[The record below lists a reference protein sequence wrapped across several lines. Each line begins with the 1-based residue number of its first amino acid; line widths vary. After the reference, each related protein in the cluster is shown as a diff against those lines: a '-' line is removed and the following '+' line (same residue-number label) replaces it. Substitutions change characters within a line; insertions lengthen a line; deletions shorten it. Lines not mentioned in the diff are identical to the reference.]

1 MGTTRFRIALA
12 LLLVSGTAFAQQQ
25 SSPGIRLLVERVQE
39 RLDETTDLRAR
50 FVQHRLSRLGSITQT
65 ASGRLYM
72 QTPGKM
78 RWEYEQ
84 DDQLLVTGGLGRE
97 MYHFFPDDN
106 QVQVYQS
113 EQMSGSDIPILYLT
127 GRGSLRRD
135 FNIEHVEWGPT
146 LSPGNVQLELQ
157 PQRGGASF
165 ERLILEV
172 EPMQAT
178 IVRLVKFDNLRN
190 TIDYQFQDVEFD
202 VGLDDALFEFEIP
215 DGADVIFVGS

>member
-1 MGTTRFRIALA
+1 MGITRFRIALA
-12 LLLVSGTAFAQQQ
+12 ILLVSAAAWAQQE
-25 SSPGIRLLVERVQE
+25 SSPGIGLLVERVQE
-39 RLDETTDLRAR
+39 RLGETTDLRAH
-50 FVQHRLSRLGSITQT
+50 FVQHRLSRLGGIMAT

-78 RWEYEQ
+78 RWEYDQ
-84 DDQLLVTGGLGRE
+84 DDQLLVAGGVGRE
-97 MYHFFPDDN
+97 MYHYFPDDN

-113 EQMSGSDIPILYLT
+113 EQMNSSAIPILYLT

-135 FNIEHVEWGPT
+135 FNIERVEWAPT
-146 LSPGNVQLELQ
+146 LAPGNVQLELR
-157 PQRGGASF
+157 PRRGASF

-190 TIDYQFQDVEFD
+190 TIDYQFHDVEFD
-202 VGLDDALFEFEIP
+202 VGLENGLFEFEIP
-215 DGADVIFVGS
+215 AGADVIFIGI

>member
-1 MGTTRFRIALA
+1 MGITRFRIALA
-12 LLLVSGTAFAQQQ
+12 ILLVSATAFAQQE
-25 SSPGIRLLVERVQE
+25 SSPGIGLLVERVQE

-78 RWEYEQ
+78 RWEYEP
-84 DDQLLVTGGLGRE
+84 DDQLLVAGGLGRE

-113 EQMSGSDIPILYLT
+113 DQMSGSDIPILYLT

-135 FNIEHVEWGPT
+135 FNIERVEWGPT
-146 LSPGNVQLELQ
+146 LSPGNVQLELR
-157 PQRGGASF
+157 PRRDGASF

-172 EPMQAT
+172 EPMQAA

-190 TIDYQFQDVEFD
+190 TIDYQFHDVEFD
-202 VGLDDALFEFEIP
+202 IGLDDALFEFEIP
-215 DGADVIFVGS
+215 DGADVMFVGS